1 MKNLFKLFCY
11 SLLASTAALLFIVDH
26 HGPFTTAQPLPWQ
39 RCNDT
44 SGNFTEKSAY
54 QANINRLATVL
65 ATNASSSPSL
75 FAKGAAGRVPDVVYA
90 LALCRGDTTNAS
102 SCASCV
108 AASFK
113 TAQQLCAYKKG
124 AAMFDD
130 PCILRYADWDFLSNT
145 TDNRGAYTAWSFDNV
160 TAAVAPAFDAAS
172 ARLVNA
178 TSDYAAADPVRRFG
192 TGEEGFD
199 DAKYPKIYSLAQCT
213 PDMTAAECRACL
225 ERIYRWRAPTYFAGK
240 HGGRV
245 FGVRCSF
252 RFETYSFFSGNP
264 LLQIPAPPGAPAPGN
279 ITPSAT
285 GQGRR
290 DHRNR
295 TGLVLA
301 VALPLAA
308 AVAIVL
314 ALTVAWIC
322 FWKRRRR
329 AAHKDSGKPYSPS
342 SPDDTQSID
351 SLLLDLSTLRAAT
364 DDFAESNKLGEG
376 GFGAVY
382 KGVLSEG
389 QEIAV
394 KRLSLGSTQGLTEL
408 RTELVLVAK
417 LQHKNLVR
425 LIGVCLEQDEKL
437 LVYEY
442 MPNRSLDTILFDS
455 QKSKELDWG
464 KRIMIV
470 NGVARGLQYLHEESQ
485 LKIVHR
491 DLKPSNVLLDSDYNP
506 KISDFGLA
514 KLFDL
519 DQSQGITS
527 HIAGTYGYMAPEYA
541 MHGQYSVKSDVFSLG
556 VLILEMVTGRTNSS
570 FNNSEQSVD
579 LLSLVWEHWTM
590 GTIEE
595 LLDPFLLGHHR
606 APSDQ
611 MAKLVNIGLLCVQDS
626 PADRPLISSVNVMLS
641 SNTIS
646 LQVPSRPTF
655 CIQET
660 EDHLHLYSDAY
671 NRALKLQSSTAD
683 RSKATLSPNGLIKG
697 EVMNILPSFL
707 SSISRQATNG
717 PHDPL
722 SLNPSSLS
730 KGQRSLS
737 AVQHLIYP
745 VFLLKSAWDSCCP
758 RKAKMLEVYKLY
770 ASSLCQAKQSWGRA
784 FVFLFVRCVHAG
796 HDGLCRALPWPAPQ
810 GWLAPL

>member
-1 MKNLFKLFCY
+1 MATATRLRHRRSRFSY
-11 SLLASTAALLFIVDH
+11 SPLASTAALLFFIVH
-26 HGPFTTAQPLPWQ
+26 HHAPFTTAQPVPWQ
-39 RCNDT
+39 LCNDT

-65 ATNASSSPSL
+65 TTNASSSPSL
-75 FAKGAAGRVPDVVYA
+75 FATGAAGRAPDVVYA
-90 LALCRGDTTNAS
+90 LALCRGDTNAS

-113 TAQQLCAYKKG
+113 AAQQLCAYKKG
-124 AAMFDD
+124 ATIYGD
-130 PCILRYADWDFLSNT
+130 PCILSYADWDFLADTPANLYR
-145 TDNRGAYTAWSFDNV
+145 DDVYVAWSYDNV
-160 TAAVAPAFDAAS
+160 TAAAAPAFDAAS

-199 DAKYPKIYSLAQCT
+199 DATYPKIYSLAQCT
-213 PDMTAAECRACL
+213 PDMTAAECRTCL
-225 ERIYRWRAPTYFAGK
+225 GRIYRWIAPTYFAGK

-264 LLQIPAPPGAPAPGN
+264 LLQIPAPGN
-279 ITPSAT
+279 ITPPAT

-290 DHRNR
+290 GHRNR

-308 AVAIVL
+308 AVAVVL
-314 ALTVAWIC
+314 ALTVAWFC
-322 FWKRRRR
+322 FWKSRRRT
-329 AAHKDSGKPYSPS
+329 AQDSGKPYSPS
-342 SPDDTQSID
+342 TSDDIQSID

-382 KGVLSEG
+382 KGILSEG

-394 KRLSLGSTQGLTEL
+394 KRLSLGSTQGLAEL
-408 RTELVLVAK
+408 KTELVLVAK

-425 LIGVCLEQDEKL
+425 LVGVCLEQDEKL

-464 KRIMIV
+464 KRLNIV

-491 DLKPSNVLLDSDYNP
+491 DLKPSNVLLDSDYTP

-514 KLFDL
+514 KLFDM
-519 DQSQGITS
+519 DQSQGVTS

-556 VLILEMVTGRTNSS
+556 VLILEMVTGRKNSS
-570 FNNSEQSVD
+570 FSNSEQSVD
-579 LLSLVWEHWTM
+579 LSSLVWEHWTT
-590 GTIEE
+590 GAIEE

-606 APSDQ
+606 APPDQ

-626 PADRPLISSVNVMLS
+626 PADRPLMSSVNVMLS

-660 EDHLHLYSDAY
+660 EDHSQLYSDAY
-671 NRALKLQSSTAD
+671 NRALKLQSSTDAD
-683 RSKATLSPNGLIKG
+683 RSNATIMSPN
-697 EVMNILPSFL
+697 EVTLTEL
-707 SSISRQATNG
+707 E
-717 PHDPL
+717 
-722 SLNPSSLS
+722 
-730 KGQRSLS
+730 
-737 AVQHLIYP
+737 
-745 VFLLKSAWDSCCP
+745 P
-758 RKAKMLEVYKLY
+758 R
-770 ASSLCQAKQSWGRA
+770 
-784 FVFLFVRCVHAG
+784 
-796 HDGLCRALPWPAPQ
+796 
-810 GWLAPL
+810 